1 MWFIGVEVEQ
11 ETSAPPPKKNPG
23 SAPEG
28 AVVSLSSENVVFI
41 IKRKLSLITA
51 SRRVFA
57 KADNTL
63 RDLHNSSYDT
73 IAAFNNCFIV
83 HSK

>member
-1 MWFIGVEVEQ
+1 MVSRNVGCFPRLA
-11 ETSAPPPKKNPG
+11 SKK
-23 SAPEG
+23 SLVFQQG

-41 IKRKLSLITA
+41 IKGKLSLITA
-51 SRRVFA
+51 SRRVFVE
-57 KADNTL
+57 ADNTL

-73 IAAFNNCFIV
+73 IAAFNTCFII